1 MQKIEFICD
10 IGIVQNYLANWG
22 EKQISVTGLPK
33 ILTKKDERG
42 ERNDVIIGVRKELNF
57 GNDVTEIPFAR
68 IPNRWSAWRRRAR
81 KGEKKTNCGNQVAEI
96 QEKGGERKKDYGN
109 QVAENGMKKRKRE
122 KNSDQKILNDVST
135 KEQA

>member
-1 MQKIEFICD
+1 MRRE
-10 IGIVQNYLANWG
+10 ANFG
-22 EKQISVTGLPK
+22 NRVAE

-57 GNDVTEIPFAR
+57 GNDVTEIPFAW
-68 IPNRWSAWRRRAR
+68 IPNRWSARRRRAR
-81 KGEKKTNCGNQVAEI
+81 KGKKKTNCGNQVAEI
-96 QEKGGERKKDYGN
+96 QGKGGERKKDYGN
-109 QVAENGMKKRKRE
+109 KVAENGMKKRKRE